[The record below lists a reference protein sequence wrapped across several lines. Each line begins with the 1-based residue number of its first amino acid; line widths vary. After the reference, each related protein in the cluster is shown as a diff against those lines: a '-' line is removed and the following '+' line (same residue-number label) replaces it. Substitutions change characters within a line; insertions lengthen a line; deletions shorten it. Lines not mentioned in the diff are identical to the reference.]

1 MINYYKYKVSSYK
14 IDTDF
19 KSFTQVNDAED
30 ASSISVITN
39 EKVFTSISKVISDN
53 IDGGWLVISE
63 EEFNFTKQKIF
74 NKIIQ

>member
-14 IDTDF
+14 IDTDS

-30 ASSISVITN
+30 ASSIGVITN

>member
-14 IDTDF
+14 IDTDY

-30 ASSISVITN
+30 ASSIGVISN
-39 EKVFTSISKVISDN
+39 ENVFTSISKVISDN
-53 IDGGWLVISE
+53 IDGDWFVISE

>member
-19 KSFTQVNDAED
+19 KAFTQINDAED
-30 ASSISVITN
+30 ALSIGVITN
-39 EKVFTSISKVISDN
+39 EKAFTGISKIISDN
-53 IDGGWLVISE
+53 IDGGWFVISE

>member
-14 IDTDF
+14 IDTDY

-30 ASSISVITN
+30 ASSIGVITN